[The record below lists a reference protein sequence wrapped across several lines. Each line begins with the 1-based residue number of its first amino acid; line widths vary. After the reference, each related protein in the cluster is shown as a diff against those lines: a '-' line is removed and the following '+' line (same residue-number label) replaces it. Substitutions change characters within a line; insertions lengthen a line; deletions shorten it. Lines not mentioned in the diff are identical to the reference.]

1 MNRWLRNGII
11 ILSIL
16 ILTLLLIPMLFKGKI
31 QQLITTAVNQQI
43 KGNFTVENIGLSF
56 LTRFPNAHVYM
67 EDFTLTGIESF
78 EGDTL
83 AQGKRLD
90 LIVNPFSVWSSDGI
104 SINKIVAQEPR
115 IHAMIL
121 DDGQANWDVARVDT
135 VTVDQT
141 EGEPASYRFNLKSYE
156 IRDAVIVYEDA
167 LTPMK
172 MFIDQLNHS
181 GSGAFTEVD
190 YDLKTQ
196 TKVRAFTVDYQGIE
210 YLSEA
215 MLDADVNMHVNTTE
229 DIVVEL
235 LDNVIYLNDLG
246 VKVDGQT
253 TVGEEIIGLDLSFS
267 AAEKASVK
275 SIFSLIP
282 GAYTQ
287 DFDEVKTRGSLSFKG
302 MVKGNYSESQLPGFD
317 VALQIEE
324 GMVQYPDLPK
334 AISDINLD
342 LKIEN
347 PDGNLNHT
355 VVLINQFDA
364 MMGDDPFH
372 AVAEIR
378 GLENMFIQGE
388 MNGILDLGQLAQV
401 IPLEGN
407 ELRGILNVDA
417 EAEGYYNEVR
427 GTFPEVNARLEMVD
441 GYVKSADYPEAELK
455 DIQFESMVSDV
466 DGQMRSAKFE
476 MPVFS
481 FDLGGE
487 QIQGSLTV
495 VNFNDPMYDLSATGN
510 LDLEKLMKI
519 YPMEGMDL
527 RGRIAVKDL
536 NTRGRLSDVEAE
548 RYDRLPTSGDVSV
561 SNIYYAS
568 DEIPHPISIES
579 GHGNFTPQR
588 LELDNVIGKAG
599 DTDFNINGYLENYLS
614 YVLMGGKQLSGTWIL
629 KSNRVNINE
638 WMTDVAEESGDKPDE
653 AAEPYGVVPVPE
665 GIEMLIQADIGQI
678 DYRNLS
684 LRDMEGILTIA
695 DQEVAMEGLA
705 FGMLG
710 GQVSMRGNYVTQDI
724 DNPRFSLDLDV
735 NRLGFSEAVQNLILV
750 EKFAPIARLVQ
761 GFFNTQLS
769 LKGSMDENMY
779 PILED
784 ITSEGVFEV
793 IEGKIADLPLLNRIA
808 TKTKLQNLADLTLD
822 HVKGQFS
829 IREGSVFLDPFTIQ
843 KNDIQM
849 TFAGSQNISGSM
861 DYTVQLDMPKGRAG
875 EAVFSALADVIGPSV
890 AEQDSISL
898 LLNVG
903 GTLKDPSITS
913 VESQTVSRVKDQLV
927 DQAESKLE
935 EKIGKDIEW
944 DRDSLKKS
952 IDEAGQAGKDTLKQ
966 KVEEKK
972 QQAKDSISTLA
983 EEKKEDIKEEIDKT
997 IEEKIGKEGKDK
1009 LDELKKKFGFPA
1021 TKKKQNNDN

>member
-11 ILSIL
+11 IISIL
-16 ILTLLLIPMLFKGKI
+16 VLILLLIPMLFKGKI
-31 QQLITTAVNQQI
+31 QQFVTNAVNQNI
-43 KGNFTVENIGLSF
+43 KGNFSVERIGLSF
-56 LTRFPNAHVYM
+56 LTRFPQAHVYI

-104 SINKIVAQEPR
+104 SINKIIAQEPH
-115 IHAMIL
+115 IHAIIL
-121 DDGQANWDVARVDT
+121 DDGQSNWDVARVDT
-135 VTVDQT
+135 SAVEKS
-141 EGEPASYRFNLKSYE
+141 EGEPALYRLNLKSYE

-167 LTPMK
+167 ITPMNIL
-172 MFIDQLNHS
+172 IDQLNHS

-196 TKVRAFTVDYQGIE
+196 TEIQEVTVDYQGIK
-210 YLSEA
+210 YLSR
-215 MLDADVNMHVNTTE
+215 MMVVADIDMHVNATD

-235 LDNVIYLNDLG
+235 LDNVIYINDLG
-246 VKVDGQT
+246 VNVDGQT
-253 TVGEEIIGLDLSFS
+253 IVGEEIIGLDLSFS
-267 AAEKASVK
+267 AAKKASVK

-287 DFDEVKTRGSLSFKG
+287 DFDEVKTRGNLLFNG
-302 MVKGNYSESQLPGFD
+302 MIKGNYSENQLPGFD
-317 VALQIEE
+317 IALQIDE
-324 GMVQYPDLPK
+324 GMVQYPDLPR

-342 LKIEN
+342 LKVEN
-347 PDGNLNHT
+347 PDGDLENT
-355 VVLINQFDA
+355 VFLINQFDA
-364 MMGDDPFH
+364 KMGDDPFH

-378 GLENMFIQGE
+378 GLNNMFIQGE
-388 MNGILDLGQLAQV
+388 MNGVLDLGQLSQV
-401 IPLEGN
+401 VPIEGN
-407 ELRGILNVDA
+407 ELRGMLSVDA
-417 EAEGYYNEVR
+417 DAEGYYNEAQ
-427 GTFPEVNARLEMVD
+427 GTFPGVNARLEMVN
-441 GYVKSADYPEAELK
+441 GYVKRADYPDAELK
-455 DIQFESMVSDV
+455 EIQFEAIVSDV
-466 DGQMRSAKFE
+466 DGQMSSAKFE

-487 QIQGSLTV
+487 QIQGALTV
-495 VNFNDPMYDLSATGN
+495 QDFNDPVYDLSAKGN

-519 YPMEGMDL
+519 YPLEGMDL
-527 RGRIAVKDL
+527 RGRVAVKDF

-568 DEIPHPISIES
+568 NEIPHPVFIES
-579 GHGNFTPQR
+579 GHGNFTPER
-588 LELDNVIGKAG
+588 LELDNVLGKTG

-614 YVLMGGKQLSGTWIL
+614 YALMGGEELSGTWIL

-638 WMTDVAEESGDKPDE
+638 WMTDAVEKSGGESDE
-653 AAEPYGVVPVPE
+653 AAEPYGVVPVPK
-665 GIEMLIQADIGQI
+665 GVDMLIQAVIGQV

-684 LRDMEGILTIA
+684 LKDMEGILTVA
-695 DQEVAMEGLA
+695 NQEVAMEGLA

-710 GQVSMRGNYVTQDI
+710 GQISMRGNYAAQDI
-724 DNPRFSLDLDV
+724 DNPSFSFDLDV

-761 GFFNTQLS
+761 GFFNTRLS

-793 IEGKIADLPLLNRIA
+793 IEGKIADLPIVNRIA
-808 TKTKLQNLADLTLD
+808 TKTKLQNIAELTLD
-822 HVKGQFS
+822 HVKGEFT

-849 TFAGSQNISGSM
+849 TFAGSQNISGSL
-861 DYTVQLDMPKGRAG
+861 DYTVQLDMPKGKAG
-875 EAVFSALADVIGPSV
+875 EAVFSALSDVIGPSV
-890 AEQDSISL
+890 AAQDSISL
-898 LLNVG
+898 LLKVG
-903 GTLKDPSITS
+903 GSLKDPLITS

-927 DQAESKLE
+927 DQAENKLE
-935 EKIGKDIEW
+935 EKLGKNIEI
-944 DRDSLKKS
+944 DRESLKKS
-952 IDEAGQAGKDTLKQ
+952 IEEAGQAGKDTLEQ
-966 KVEEKK
+966 KIEEGKE
-972 QQAKDSISTLA
+972 QVKDSISTMA
-983 EEKKEDIKEEIDKT
+983 DEKKEDIIEEIDQT

-1009 LDELKKKFGFPA
+1009 LDELKKKFGFPSG
-1021 TKKKQNNDN
+1021 KKKQNNDH